1 MNEIREKQIK
11 DILASGKVARFHF
24 DLLNITKDV
33 KEWNPD
39 EDGDLSAFR
48 KCSNC
53 WTEFVFW
60 SGNVYEVTAVDIE
73 TPIPTHPASST
84 TQETSPQ

>member
-1 MNEIREKQIK
+1 MNEIRKKQIK
-11 DILASGKVARFHF
+11 DILASGKAARFHF

-39 EDGDLSAFR
+39 EDGDLTAFR
-48 KCSNC
+48 KCSNSK
-53 WTEFVFW
+53 TNFVFW
-60 SGNVYEVTAVDIE
+60 PGNVYEVTAVDINS
-73 TPIPTHPASST
+73 PMPTLPAANT

>member
-39 EDGDLSAFR
+39 EDGDLTAFR
-48 KCSNC
+48 SD
-53 WTEFVFW
+53 
-60 SGNVYEVTAVDIE
+60 SRGY
-73 TPIPTHPASST
+73 
-84 TQETSPQ
+84 